1 MAYISFQHYNPAAH
15 SGKERPLYNIPSSMN
30 DKYVIIADQSHLRIF
45 QETIGLDMPPLYPIA
60 MHDLPEGKGS
70 YTERDSDMAA
80 RFPASQGRRGM
91 SIDERLPMKEERERH
106 ISRKI
111 ADLIN
116 ASC

>member
-1 MAYISFQHYNPAAH
+1 
-15 SGKERPLYNIPSSMN
+15 
-30 DKYVIIADQSHLRIF
+30 
-45 QETIGLDMPPLYPIA
+45 
-60 MHDLPEGKGS
+60 
-70 YTERDSDMAA
+70 MAA

-91 SIDERLPMKEERERH
+91 SIDERLPMKEERERR